1 MLDTLDMQYPVTQ
14 EEGVN
19 FIIDVDKDGNEIS
32 HTSNLH
38 SALYTNIGW
47 SPNPIVVH
55 FEKAVLDKY
64 YSKSNTYTVTDMFL
78 SCHPDDGEMVWILPF
93 DDDHND
99 RVCVLLS
106 YLSLMLPYKEL
117 LHWREHNIPPEGGL
131 SDTYC
136 KRFAQGIPAESNQLE
151 HLFRL
156 RYFQLNQWCDVALGS
171 QLLLPLVTDDTYR
184 LRRMR
189 IPSSENQG
197 DFDDMA
203 GDLVVV
209 LIDSLN
215 QECLRKLLPPAKQA
229 ELEEAEAKSI
239 TYLQAVL
246 CHYNGENVENA
257 KEHIK
262 FLRKLQG
269 LRSTGISHRKGK
281 KYLKSFKCFEL
292 DQGLQKGF
300 TRILRR
306 ATEVLECFLRIVPRG
321 ELSGKTEMPLLYDLR
336 EHLGALS
343 QTLFP
348 VEIETGSIYRE
359 EPHVPEVFSGR
370 ELVPGIT
377 EKQIWDL
384 SHHLMTEVVPEYNVS
399 PLEFRNH
406 CERTIISN
414 WNPDITVDLQVAITE
429 IAKQYIKRSRSL
441 IWHDIGI
448 ISLAEQI
455 DRQSTAEALE
465 KTTETLEET
474 ASRVTYSKKLVDC
487 ALEFV
492 NHDAVADHSWYP
504 QYVLHLFSYLL
515 GYATYV
521 YEYVLRVN
529 GEDSIERIKD
539 LVSLAKNTTDVI
551 EKIASDDVRDHL
563 QVVTTAVNALDQ
575 AVNHQ

>member
-1 MLDTLDMQYPVTQ
+1 MLDNLDMQYPVTQ
-14 EEGVN
+14 KEGVN
-19 FIIDVDKDGNEIS
+19 FIIDVDKDGNEIL

-78 SCHPDDGEMVWILPF
+78 SCHPDDGEVVWILPF

-156 RYFQLNQWCDVALGS
+156 RYFQLNQRCDAALGW
-171 QLLLPLVTDDTYR
+171 QLLKPLPTSRDYHLRR
-184 LRRMR
+184 LR
-189 IPSSENQG
+189 IPCSDDQIE
-197 DFDDMA
+197 FDAMVLSLA
-203 GDLVVV
+203 MV
-209 LIDSLN
+209 LIESLN
-215 QECLRKLLPPAKQA
+215 VNEFKRFFPLDQQKKFPVEHTISWLKDTLNHFCVKDADDHINFLKMLQKLRN
-229 ELEEAEAKSI
+229 
-239 TYLQAVL
+239 TVV
-246 CHYNGENVENA
+246 HVETCDPN
-257 KEHIK
+257 E
-262 FLRKLQG
+262 FFNLDQLG
-269 LRSTGISHRKGK
+269 LRQGFEGILIQA
-281 KYLKSFKCFEL
+281 Y
-292 DQGLQKGF
+292 
-300 TRILRR
+300 
-306 ATEVLECFLRIVPRG
+306 EVLEFFLRIVPRG
-321 ELSGKTEMPLLYDLR
+321 ELGCIIEVPPLYDLR
-336 EHLGALS
+336 EGLDALS
-343 QTLFP
+343 KVLFP
-348 VEIETGSIYRE
+348 AETETGGIYRE
-359 EPHVPEVFSGR
+359 EPHVCEIFSGR

-377 EKQIWDL
+377 EEQIWGL
-384 SHHLMTEVVPEYNVS
+384 SHHLMTKVVTEYNVS

-414 WNPDITVDLQVAITE
+414 WNPDITSVDLQVAITE
-429 IAKQYIKRSRSL
+429 IAKRYIKRSRSL
-441 IWHDIGI
+441 IWYDIGI
-448 ISLAEQI
+448 ISLAERI
-455 DRQSTAEALE
+455 NRQSTTEVFE
-465 KTTETLEET
+465 KT
-474 ASRVTYSKKLVDC
+474 ASRFNYSKKLVNC

-529 GEDSIERIKD
+529 AEDSIPRIKD
-539 LVSLAKNTTDVI
+539 LVSLVKNTTDVI